1 MMQVTPQ
8 ERWFLVNQLLTLT
21 EKEVKH
27 LKLTTA
33 RINAL
38 EPDLKWVESLEE
50 RIEHAEMLDA
60 FVSRF
65 SCLQDTLGDKLL
77 PALLRVTLEK
87 TGSQLD
93 NLLRAEKMGWLIS
106 AESWIEIRML
116 RNKIVHEYMD
126 SPASL
131 LQALTSALNSTDIL
145 IQAQENLA
153 QYARQLQQTLAA
165 QK

>member
-1 MMQVTPQ
+1 MTQVTQQ
-8 ERWFLVNQLLTLT
+8 ERWFVVNQLLNLT

-27 LKLTTA
+27 LKLTTT

-65 SCLQDTLGDKLL
+65 SRLQDTLGDKLL
-77 PALLRVTLEK
+77 PALLQVTLEK

-106 AESWIEIRML
+106 AERWIEIRML
-116 RNKIVHEYMD
+116 RNKIVHEVMD

-131 LQALTSALNSTDIL
+131 LQALISALNSTDIL
-145 IQAQENLA
+145 IQTQENLA